1 MERRLVRM
9 DRSLGRRW
17 GQRAADYAAAVR
29 GQTLA
34 WVSREQPGVLA
45 AGDPEKPLLVLIP
58 GVYDSW
64 RFMLP
69 LARKLNRHG
78 YRVLPLPGLGDNR
91 RPVMHGAR
99 LLSAELERIAAQ
111 AGSGTERV
119 VLVAH
124 SKGGLI
130 GKQVLLD
137 FAAGQTEPDA
147 AGGRLAVLGMVA
159 VATPFQG
166 SRYAARAVGR
176 TLREFRPDSETI
188 RALAA
193 QAEVN
198 SRIVSVLPSFD
209 PHIPGDR
216 TLPGAAEFRLHGS
229 GHFRILASQEGLA
242 AVLAGVESL
251 Q

>member
-1 MERRLVRM
+1 MDRDTGRRLQQ
-9 DRSLGRRW
+9 W
-17 GQRAADYAAAVR
+17 AADYAVGVW

-34 WVSREQPGVLA
+34 WTSRSQPGVHA
-45 AGDPEKPLLVLIP
+45 QGDPAKPLLVLIP
-58 GVYDSW
+58 GVYESW

-69 LARKLNRHG
+69 LARKLNLRG

-91 RPVMHGAR
+91 LPVAQGAR
-99 LLSAELERIAAQ
+99 LLAAELERLAVRAA
-111 AGSGTERV
+111 AEAHTERV

-137 FAAGQTEPDA
+137 L
-147 AGGRLAVLGMVA
+147 LARGDHQDLARRPVEVLGLVA

-166 SRYAARAVGR
+166 SRYAARAMGR

-188 RALAA
+188 RQLSNR
-193 QAEVN
+193 AEAN
-198 SRIVSVLPSFD
+198 ARIVSILPSFD

-216 TLPGAAEFRLHGS
+216 TLPGAVERQLLGS
-229 GHFRILASQEGLA
+229 GHFRVLASREGVE
-242 AVLAGVESL
+242 AVLAGIESL
-251 Q
+251 QQNP